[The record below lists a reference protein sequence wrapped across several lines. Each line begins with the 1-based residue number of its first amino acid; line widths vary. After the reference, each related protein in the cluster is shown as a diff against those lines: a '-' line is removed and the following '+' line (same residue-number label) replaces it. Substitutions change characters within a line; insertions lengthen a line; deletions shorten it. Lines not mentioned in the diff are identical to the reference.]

1 MLKKIYFI
9 LKKGNNSK
17 NFFLLSILNIFYS
30 IIELVGLISI
40 SVIVL
45 LVINP
50 DLYLN
55 KINSLDFIKYIP
67 EFLIGHL
74 NNINQSMYLFAI
86 IFIIVTI
93 IKFIIKYLSIRF
105 LVSLSI
111 KTSGILFKNYLN
123 KKFIDLFEVTSAK
136 LLNLANFH
144 SNRFANSIVSPILNL
159 INSMSLLL
167 ILLISFVVV
176 GGYKII
182 YSLSFVTLACVVIY
196 FTVSKKISLNEKKII
211 DNDIKR
217 QGILM
222 ESITNIKYLI
232 LSNKII
238 KLINFYNV
246 LGKISARSMAFNQ
259 STLHFAKPF
268 LEILFVT
275 LAVIFIDLNLKKDQ
289 NLIEY
294 LPILSFFLLS
304 SYRMLPGIQI
314 IYQALVHI
322 KGNLRSVY
330 VIEQELLN
338 SQKIKQIPE
347 NISEKISF
355 NENLKINNL
364 TFGYNNNFNL
374 FENVNLDIKK
384 NSCIAFYG
392 KSGQGKTSIIDIIC
406 GLMEPKSGHIS
417 IDNKKINKNNLMS
430 YQNKIG
436 YLSQYFYIID
446 DTLINNV
453 IFSDEKT
460 KENIKK
466 AKYFINQLFETT
478 ELDKIVQEDE
488 TVGEN
493 GLKLSHG
500 QKQRL
505 IIVRLLYE
513 NKEILILDEPTS
525 SIDEKNI
532 LKLKSILEKLK
543 LNKTIILTT
552 HNKEI
557 LKICDKVF
565 LVDDKKVLHIEND
578 KTDQI

>member
-392 KSGQGKTSIIDIIC
+392 KSGQGKTSIIDVIC